1 MRTFLYIYRTF
12 PTDDVFFT
20 DSQECNVQAPVYMT
34 PIACPFDC
42 WEGPFTGETYSVC
55 SQHGFCAYDT
65 IVGYPRCMC
74 YDGYEGSQ
82 CETEILPPSPS
93 PGSPGSINPLV
104 IIISANIVVIILIIF
119 AFSYFYTKWKQ
130 RMYLQINDGKL
141 QQNFVGSDF
150 PTDTDTSDMDD
161 RIESDKLLK
170 LKKNQKSP
178 ANDIL

>member
-1 MRTFLYIYRTF
+1 
-12 PTDDVFFT
+12 
-20 DSQECNVQAPVYMT
+20 MT

-82 CETEILPPSPS
+82 CETEITPPAPS
-93 PGSPGSINPLV
+93 PGSPESINPLI
-104 IIISANIVVIILIIF
+104 IIISANIAVIILIIF
-119 AFSYFYTKWKQ
+119 AFSYLYTKWKQ

-141 QQNFVGSDF
+141 QQNFVDSEVT
-150 PTDTDTSDMDD
+150 TDTGTSNIDEI
-161 RIESDKLLK
+161 IESDKLLRQ
-170 LKKNQKSP
+170 KKQKSP
-178 ANDIL
+178 ANNIL